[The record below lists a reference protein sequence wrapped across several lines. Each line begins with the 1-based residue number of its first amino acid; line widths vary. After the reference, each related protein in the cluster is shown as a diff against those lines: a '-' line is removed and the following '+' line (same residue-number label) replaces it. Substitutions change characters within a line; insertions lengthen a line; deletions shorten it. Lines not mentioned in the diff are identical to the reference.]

1 MPSLSVEDFRDGGR
15 KERGRRTRED
25 FLWTNWWM
33 KTKRYKLLKKT
44 HLYDVIVGI
53 KAVKKVH
60 L

>member
-1 MPSLSVEDFRDGGR
+1 
-15 KERGRRTRED
+15 
-25 FLWTNWWM
+25 M